1 MEAALT
7 DDTPTF
13 ELLSAALWAHK
24 GHQRAQD
31 LHLPLPHALL
41 PEDGTVLVKFII
53 SWSLPI
59 PASQLVAQALVGSE
73 TGSPA
78 LWAVHDQQYLD
89 TSQWRSHSTALHMR
103 ALLDCGSDRQEAP
116 LATASPTP
124 RVTSDPRLNTGG
136 LTPWEENIL
145 GRLNTGKCIC
155 RPGRKS
161 LDEICI
167 VIFQTPW
174 ERVQNDFLHWSSG
187 A

>member
-1 MEAALT
+1 MEAVHT
-7 DDTPTF
+7 ENTPTS

-24 GHQRAQD
+24 GHQRGQDFTFLCPMPCIQKMAQSWQVS
-31 LHLPLPHALL
+31 H
-41 PEDGTVLVKFII
+41 

-59 PASQLVAQALVGSE
+59 PASQLVAQALVKSE
-73 TGSPA
+73 AESPD

-89 TSQWRSHSTALHMR
+89 MSQWRSHSTALHTR
-103 ALLDCGSDRQEAP
+103 ALLDCGSDRQQAP
-116 LATASPTP
+116 LGTTSPIP
-124 RVTSDPRLNTGG
+124 RVTPGTRLNTGG

-145 GRLNTGKCIC
+145 GSPNTRKHIC

-174 ERVQNDFLHWSSG
+174 ERVQNNFLHWSSG